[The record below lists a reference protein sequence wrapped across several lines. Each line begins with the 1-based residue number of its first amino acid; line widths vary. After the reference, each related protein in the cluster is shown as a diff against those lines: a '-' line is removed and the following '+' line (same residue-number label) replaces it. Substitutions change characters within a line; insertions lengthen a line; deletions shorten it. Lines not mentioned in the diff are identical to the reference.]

1 MRFNHNAA
9 MKGEER
15 MSQFAISILRKSRRP
30 SRSIVFVV
38 LSIVLSAVPI
48 CVGQTMQQGISV
60 NLPVSRNAVSIPD
73 ADRNDSLIVSVTE
86 DGNVYLGTSPIS
98 PTALAETIKRGMSN
112 QKGETL
118 YIKAD
123 ARTQYAKVM
132 KVLEAARTAG
142 VESAL
147 LTGQRDA
154 SEPGTLVAPKG
165 FGVLVSSPSP
175 SGSESTVLQVLNSG
189 QRTPTLKINNEQIPW
204 ANLQSTLKQL
214 VHNRSEK
221 VVRVKADGLLPFGD
235 VVEVTDT
242 CSSAGA
248 KVALVTQGQ

>member
-1 MRFNHNAA
+1 
-9 MKGEER
+9 

-154 SEPGTLVAPKG
+154 SEPGTLVPPKALTCW
-165 FGVLVSSPSP
+165 FLLHRRLVRSQRFYKY
-175 SGSESTVLQVLNSG
+175 STRDGERPRL
-189 QRTPTLKINNEQIPW
+189 R
-204 ANLQSTLKQL
+204 STMS
-214 VHNRSEK
+214 RSLG
-221 VVRVKADGLLPFGD
+221 RICKAL
-235 VVEVTDT
+235 
-242 CSSAGA
+242 
-248 KVALVTQGQ
+248 